1 MNKVSNLSN
10 VTVSPSNS
18 PRVIRQTIYASPQI
32 QTTNIKCFI
41 CDENI
46 MGAPT
51 SLKETETSTSRE
63 KVTKKLARL
72 VGDEFCVIVSEEDV
86 ICRRCL
92 TLFNTMDK
100 YESDI
105 QNVKTRLK
113 GFINKKYGIDEPE
126 EPPVKIQRLNEQQ
139 LSGVHS
145 SSSNN
150 SINNNNYRWQNNSV
164 EESPT
169 RKVPAVTASVNKETA
184 ESQLKHLANSK
195 QRGPV
200 KLYKCIACDFK
211 TTDLNAFQPHSSVCK
226 GQQQQQTKPNTI
238 ISPQNRVNRVAYQN
252 SPQQQQQQKAV
263 SSPISQQVGRTTII
277 RSSNSSQFSCQQCE
291 FKTNDRNLFADHQR
305 NHMKLRPFKCR
316 MCLERFATREAA
328 QTHAKIHSGNGM
340 KCGICNRQFIKRE
353 VFEAHMKTHEK
364 FKTVS
369 QQEVIVMNKSNENV
383 GTVQKPLTD
392 IIKEALSE
400 EDQDGVNEFIEFH
413 SCNLCSLTFV
423 NKKLYAQHMKT
434 HESPSTVR
442 IEESQTAYGKSKSQI
457 TEGDLESI
465 FEKMHS
471 ENVTISNG
479 SNNGNENILIT
490 TQDSGGI
497 TYNITIPQ
505 DDIPHVE
512 VHIYSKKINFFIN
525 MYII

>member
-1 MNKVSNLSN
+1 MNTVNKISNLSN
-10 VTVSPSNS
+10 ISVTSNTQ
-18 PRVIRQTIYASPQI
+18 PRVRQTIYASQL
-32 QTTNIKCFI
+32 QSNLKCFI

-51 SLKETETSTSRE
+51 CLKETETSTSRE

-100 YESDI
+100 YEFDLE
-105 QNVKTRLK
+105 NVRSRLR
-113 GFINKKYGIDEPE
+113 GFINKKYGIEEAE
-126 EPPVKIQRLNEQQ
+126 EPPVKIQRLSDQS
-139 LSGVHS
+139 SGVHS
-145 SSSNN
+145 SNN
-150 SINNNNYRWQNNSV
+150 MNRWQNNTSD
-164 EESPT
+164 ESPT
-169 RKVPAVTASVNKETA
+169 RKITANKETA
-184 ESQLKHLANSK
+184 ESQLKHLANSNTK
-195 QRGPV
+195 RGPV

-226 GQQQQQTKPNTI
+226 GQQTKATPNQLVSRI
-238 ISPQNRVNRVAYQN
+238 NRVASSTTYQN
-252 SPQQQQQQKAV
+252 SQLQQQKTTT
-263 SSPISQQVGRTTII
+263 PTQQVGRTTIV
-277 RSSNSSQFSCQQCE
+277 RNNSSQPQLNCQQCE
-291 FKTNDRNLFADHQR
+291 YKTSDRNAFAEHQR

-328 QTHAKIHSGNGM
+328 QTHAKIHSGSM
-340 KCGICNRQFIKRE
+340 KCGICNRQFVKRD
-353 VFEAHMKTHEK
+353 VFENHMKAHEK

-369 QQEVIVMNKSNENV
+369 QPEVIVMNKNSENA
-383 GTVQKPLTD
+383 GTIQKPLTD

-400 EDQDGVNEFIEFH
+400 EDQDAVNEFIEFH

-434 HESPSTVR
+434 HESPSSAKNVVKDD
-442 IEESQTAYGKSKSQI
+442 SQTAYVKAKSQI

-479 SNNGNENILIT
+479 SNGNENILIT

-505 DDIPHVE
+505 DDIPQESE
-512 VHIYSKKINFFIN
+512 VNNISLYKLILI
-525 MYII
+525 